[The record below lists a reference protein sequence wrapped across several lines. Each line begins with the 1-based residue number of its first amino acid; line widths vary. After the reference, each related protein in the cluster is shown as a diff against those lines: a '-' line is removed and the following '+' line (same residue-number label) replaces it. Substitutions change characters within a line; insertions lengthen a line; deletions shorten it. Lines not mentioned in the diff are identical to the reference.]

1 MEPVGS
7 LPHSQVPATCPYPE
21 PPRYQISCPLSLLRL
36 HHSISSGSRLP
47 RRLLGNFVC
56 FYGEEL
62 LVSCPNPKPEDHTLS
77 AVPRRSFTVTKFK
90 VHLCRKKKV
99 VRPSVRLLREIEML
113 TCNAVA
119 LTWRCVAVSL
129 SRWHCKTQI

>member
-1 MEPVGS
+1 MEPEGS

-21 PPRYQISCPLSLLRL
+21 PPGYQISCSLSLLRL

-56 FYGEEL
+56 FYGDEL

-90 VHLCRKKKV
+90 VHLSRKKN
-99 VRPSVRLLREIEML
+99 RPSVCPSSKRNR
-113 TCNAVA
+113 NANLQRGSLDVTLCRGFAIQVA
-119 LTWRCVAVSL
+119 L
-129 SRWHCKTQI
+129 